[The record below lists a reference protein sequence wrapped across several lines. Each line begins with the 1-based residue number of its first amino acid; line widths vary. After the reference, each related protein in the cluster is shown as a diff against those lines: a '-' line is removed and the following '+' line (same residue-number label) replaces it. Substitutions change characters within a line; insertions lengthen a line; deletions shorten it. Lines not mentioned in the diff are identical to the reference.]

1 MQHAEFSK
9 TLFAPL
15 LFVLFL
21 TSCSDDAEIA
31 NTEASL
37 GNDEAPAA
45 ASIGQIDEAR
55 INNADSEP
63 GNWLAHG
70 RTYEEQRFSPLTKVN
85 KETVSELGL
94 SWYKDMNTNR
104 ALEATP
110 IVVDGTMFLTS
121 SWSRVY
127 ALDAVT
133 GEEKWMFD
141 PKVPPEHA
149 RKACCDVVNRGVA
162 VYKGHVY
169 FGSLDGRM
177 FALNAETGQVVWE
190 VDTIIDRSRY
200 YTITGA
206 PRVANDKVFIGNG
219 GAEFGVRGYVTAYD
233 AQTGDE
239 VWRFFTVPGDPAK
252 PFENEAM
259 EMAAAS
265 WKGTTYW
272 EYGGGGTVWNSI
284 VYDPDFNQVY
294 LGVGNGSPWTRE
306 VRSPGGGDNLFLS
319 SIVALDADTGDY
331 KWHYQTTPGDNWD
344 YTAVQDIALADMNI
358 DGADRK
364 VLLQAPKNGF
374 FYVLDR
380 KDGKLLRANRFAAV
394 TWASHVDLDTGR
406 PVENPDMYYEDGA
419 KWILPGPLGAHNW
432 QAMSIDVENSIA
444 YLPAQ
449 ENPLIYAMSDEWY
462 QTGLYKRHPGR
473 MNLGLEFG
481 RIAQLFVDN
490 IDTWPAPKGYLKA
503 FDFISGEEKWA
514 VEFPHYWNGGVL
526 ATEGGLVFHGNALG
540 TFAAYDKDSGEVL
553 WDFNTYVSMLAPP
566 ITYEIDGTQYVS
578 IMTGTGGGDLFSGE
592 PLDPVAKPASLIHS
606 NTGRL
611 LVFALGGKDSLPAP
625 TVRDVTIPEQQLV
638 EVSEEE
644 LAEGEILYHDFCAP
658 CHGLVVRSGGVIAD
672 LRRMGQGSHDNFD
685 AIVLDGLLAGT
696 GMASFSDSLPSSD
709 TSRIHN
715 YVKARAH
722 EDREVALGNSD
733 APRLTWQ
740 K

>member
-696 GMASFSDSLPSSD
+696 GMASFSDSLTSSD

>member
-9 TLFAPL
+9 TLFTPL

-37 GNDEAPAA
+37 GNDVAPAA

-432 QAMSIDVENSIA
+432 QAMSIDVENGIA

-625 TVRDVTIPEQQLV
+625 TVRDVTIPEQQLA

-696 GMASFSDSLPSSD
+696 GMASFSDSLTSSD

>member
-9 TLFAPL
+9 TLFTPL

-696 GMASFSDSLPSSD
+696 GMASFSDSLTSSD